1 MLSEKRDE
9 AAATAFF
16 ARTISNNGFPDR
28 VVIDKSGANFAGLEN
43 MKCMLILNGWY
54 WLIEV
59 FQVKYLN
66 SIIEEDHRFINK
78 LIKQMKEFKSIGSV
92 SATLDVIEVVHM
104 IRKQQFGTSGQLAFQ
119 QFAALAR

>member
-16 ARTISNNGFPDR
+16 VQTISNNGFPDR
-28 VVIDKSGANFAGLEN
+28 VVIDKNSANFAELEN

>member
-43 MKCMLILNGWY
+43 MKCMLILKRWY

-119 QFAALAR
+119 QFAALTR

>member
-1 MLSEKRDE
+1 MLSKKRDE

-43 MKCMLILNGWY
+43 MKCMLILKRWY

-78 LIKQMKEFKSIGSV
+78 LIKQMKGFKSIGSV

>member
-16 ARTISNNGFPDR
+16 AQTISNNGFPDR
-28 VVIDKSGANFAGLEN
+28 VVIDKNSTNFAELEN

-78 LIKQMKEFKSIGSV
+78 LIKQMKGFKSIGSV
-92 SATLDVIEVVHM
+92 SATLDGIEVVHM

>member
-1 MLSEKRDE
+1 MLSKKRDE

-43 MKCMLILNGWY
+43 MKCMLILKRWY

>member
-1 MLSEKRDE
+1 MLSKKRDE

-43 MKCMLILNGWY
+43 MKCMLILKRWY

-78 LIKQMKEFKSIGSV
+78 LIKQMKGFKSIGSV
-92 SATLDVIEVVHM
+92 SATLDGIEVVHL

>member
-16 ARTISNNGFPDR
+16 VQTISDNGFPDR
-28 VVIDKSGANFAGLEN
+28 VVIDKNSANFAEIEN

-119 QFAALAR
+119 QFAALTR